1 MPSKTAEK
9 EQTYTIGAVA
19 RLTGL
24 TDHTIRVWE
33 RRYGTVVAERARNG
47 RQAARLFVYVLSIIG

>member
-1 MPSKTAEK
+1 MSEK
-9 EQTYTIGAVA
+9 SHVPRLYGIGAVS

-33 RRYGTVVAERARNG
+33 RRYSAVI
-47 RQAARLFVYVLSIIG
+47 AARAPRSWRAASTVCDTAA